1 MGNYVDSFGLKR
13 VVGRGEGTCKEYDIS
28 AKPAEGMTNFL
39 EVLVNGVL
47 PVAGELRKDQ
57 ARLPKGAVVKEVV
70 LVSRKGNLSGITVN
84 AVKEDGSS
92 AEALASALAANE
104 GEAKSVEVEDKTFA
118 EDRYIACT
126 GTVADDDYA
135 SILVKFI

>member
-1 MGNYVDSFGLKR
+1 MGKYKGTFGLTR
-13 VVGRGEGTCKEYDIS
+13 YVGAGEGTCKEYDVS
-28 AKPAEGMTNFL
+28 AKPAEGMYNFL

-47 PVAGELRKDQ
+47 PTAENLNTDQ

-104 GEAKSVEVEDKTFA
+104 GEAKSAEVEDKTFA
-118 EDRYIACT
+118 EDRFIACT
-126 GTVADDDYA
+126 GSVAEDDYA